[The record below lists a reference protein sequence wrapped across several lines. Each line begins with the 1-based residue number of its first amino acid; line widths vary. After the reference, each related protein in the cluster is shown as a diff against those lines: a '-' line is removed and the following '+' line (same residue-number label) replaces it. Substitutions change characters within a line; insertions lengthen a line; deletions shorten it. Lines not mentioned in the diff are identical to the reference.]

1 MTDHRSHQAPPS
13 ASPRTRKRF
22 ALTGRSHSVDPRVEA
37 ARGDL
42 ADVRLADRV
51 FAPHYAA
58 AVQRS
63 ATRRA
68 PILAAHGG
76 EPISEI
82 LPGESFDVLELS
94 HGYAWGVAGVD
105 GTVGFVAMD
114 VLDTPVQ
121 PTHVVC
127 APGGDVPVGTRLTNE
142 QADRLDPAIV
152 RPLDALPKDFVAI
165 AESLTGTPAV
175 AGGRSSAGVDA
186 GGLVSLVLSLSG
198 TKTVRFVDIQARELG
213 HVVSDSAPVLR
224 GDLIFTE
231 TDVAIATD
239 GTHAIHVDDAGV
251 ARVALADLGPIMT
264 RRRMP

>member
-1 MTDHRSHQAPPS
+1 MTDHRFHQAPPS

-76 EPISEI
+76 APISEI
-82 LPGESFDVLELS
+82 LPGETFDVLELS

-105 GTVGFVAMD
+105 GTVGFVEMNALGM
-114 VLDTPVQ
+114 PIQ
-121 PTHVVC
+121 PAHVVC
-127 APGGDVPVGTRLTNE
+127 ATGTDFPVGARLTSE
-142 QADRLDPAIV
+142 QAAGLDANVV
-152 RPLDALPKDFVAI
+152 RPLDALPKDFVAV
-165 AESLTGTPAV
+165 AESLIGIPAV
-175 AGGRSSAGVDA
+175 DGGRSSAGVDA
-186 GGLVSLVLSLSG
+186 GGFLSLVLSLAG
-198 TKTVRFVDIQARELG
+198 TKAVRFVDIQAKELG
-213 HVVSDSAPVLR
+213 HVVSDNAPVLR

-231 TDVAIATD
+231 NDVAIATD
-239 GTHAIHVDDAGV
+239 DAHALHVGDAGV
-251 ARVALADLGPIMT
+251 ARVALADLGTIMT